1 MYKKITALHETG
13 SDARGENYGQRQLG
27 KRLYRARQVAVEVS
41 YTLVKTDSQNQMP
54 A

>member
-1 MYKKITALHETG
+1 MKRAAILDVKITDKDSWGNDFTAH
-13 SDARGENYGQRQLG
+13 DR
-27 KRLYRARQVAVEVS
+27 VAVEVS